1 VRGKSANVCRTQE
14 NYQEQVEFSFCFVFF
29 WLLFVFGGGGPAKMF
44 PRNEQVKNTRGK
56 PKMLSKLSIYLLRGD
71 GLSRNA
77 LKNSYEKRRT
87 TEKVMT
93 STNSGSSLCRGSPQ
107 IQIQIQIQIHTFM

>member
-1 VRGKSANVCRTQE
+1 
-14 NYQEQVEFSFCFVFF
+14 
-29 WLLFVFGGGGPAKMF
+29 MF

-77 LKNSYEKRRT
+77 LKNSYEKKKNRKSYD
-87 TEKVMT
+87 EHKFGKFIVP
-93 STNSGSSLCRGSPQ
+93 GKSSDSDSD
-107 IQIQIQIQIHTFM
+107 TDSDTYM

>member
-1 VRGKSANVCRTQE
+1 
-14 NYQEQVEFSFCFVFF
+14 
-29 WLLFVFGGGGPAKMF
+29 MF

-77 LKNSYEKRRT
+77 LKNSYEKRRK
-87 TEKVMT
+87 ERKSYDEHKFGKFIVP
-93 STNSGSSLCRGSPQ
+93 GKSSDSDSD
-107 IQIQIQIQIHTFM
+107 TDSDTYM

>member
-29 WLLFVFGGGGPAKMF
+29 WHLFVFGGGGPAKMF

-77 LKNSYEKRRT
+77 LKNSYEKRRK
-87 TEKVMT
+87 ERKSYDEHKFGKFIVP
-93 STNSGSSLCRGSPQ
+93 GKSSDSDSD
-107 IQIQIQIQIHTFM
+107 TDSDTYM

>member
-1 VRGKSANVCRTQE
+1 
-14 NYQEQVEFSFCFVFF
+14 
-29 WLLFVFGGGGPAKMF
+29 MF

-107 IQIQIQIQIHTFM
+107 IQIQIQIQIHICRYVSGLAAKVKAEEFGK